1 MESAPLRGGGGVKE
15 WEQELRGVGVNEGD
29 EMEEGKGG
37 AGAEVGSRTGGGVFC
52 SFSGNNLVQNFHSH
66 GREDKVNGVFL
77 ETALRTRYQVYGCHL
92 IFSVGF

>member
-1 MESAPLRGGGGVKE
+1 MGGRGRGG
-15 WEQELRGVGVNEGD
+15 
-29 EMEEGKGG
+29 
-37 AGAEVGSRTGGGVFC
+37 SRAGGGVFC
-52 SFSGNNLVQNFHSH
+52 SFSDNNLVQNFHSH